1 LTDLKKKIIKLN
13 VVVYAEVVMEST
25 ETFEEITELSKKH
38 GIEMFQQSDEA
49 HLKVISE
56 MEELMNDSKA
66 MKEWMEN
73 KRKKFDELSE
83 D

>member
-38 GIEMFQQSDEA
+38 GMEMFQQSDEA

>member
-1 LTDLKKKIIKLN
+1 
-13 VVVYAEVVMEST
+13 MEST

>member
-1 LTDLKKKIIKLN
+1 MTDLKKKIIKLN

-38 GIEMFQQSDEA
+38 GMEMFQQSDEA